1 MLTTLDRLTIYA
13 VLCFISLCALGLGET
28 TQAQLMPVLG
38 TAASIF
44 GIWLEMRSEPR
55 HHSATT
61 SLTNVTD
68 YAQLHSDTIPI
79 FLGLP
84 R

>member
-13 VLCFISLCALGLGET
+13 VLCFISLCALGLET

-44 GIWLEMRSEPR
+44 GIWLEMRSEQD
-55 HHSATT
+55 TT
-61 SLTNVTD
+61 
-68 YAQLHSDTIPI
+68 QQPH
-79 FLGLP
+79 

>member
-28 TQAQLMPVLG
+28 TQAQLMPVVG

-44 GIWLEMRSEPR
+44 GIWLEMRSKQDASEQPHR
-55 HHSATT
+55 
-61 SLTNVTD
+61 
-68 YAQLHSDTIPI
+68 
-79 FLGLP
+79 
-84 R
+84 